1 MELSARN
8 SCNYQA
14 FFFFLISRVTTL
26 IRHYFTSTVYAMN
39 VLSLYV
45 KLLI

>member
-8 SCNYQA
+8 SCNYQV
-14 FFFFLISRVTTL
+14 FFFLISRVTTL